1 MNEAGFGA
9 GAEAR
14 ITMAERAYRELK
26 HRILENHFPAGTI
39 MLEQELAG
47 LLAMSRTPVR
57 EAMVRLA
64 REGMI
69 DIRPRHGMRVL
80 PVSADDMRE
89 IYEIL
94 TALEAEAAGQIARD
108 GAPPRR
114 IAELEDAVAQMET
127 SLDADDLVAWAR
139 ADDRFHRLILA
150 TCKNNRLKAIIEQF
164 WDQSHR
170 VRMLTL
176 RLRPK
181 PTGSNTDHRALV
193 DAIARRDP
201 DEAQRIHH
209 EHRAKNGRMLVEL
222 LERHGL
228 TQL

>member
-1 MNEAGFGA
+1 
-9 GAEAR
+9 
-14 ITMAERAYRELK
+14 
-26 HRILENHFPAGTI
+26 
-39 MLEQELAG
+39 
-47 LLAMSRTPVR
+47 MSRTPVR

-108 GAPPRR
+108 GTPPAR
-114 IAELEDAVAQMET
+114 LEALREAVTQMDAA
-127 SLDADDLVAWAR
+127 LDADDLEAWAR

-150 TCKNNRLKAIIEQF
+150 SCRNNRLKAIIEQF

-181 PTGSNTDHRALV
+181 PTGSNSDHRALV
-193 DAIARRDP
+193 DAIERRDA
-201 DEAQRIHH
+201 ETARRIHH
-209 EHRAKNGRMLVEL
+209 EHRAKSGRMLVDL

-228 TQL
+228 SQL

>member
-1 MNEAGFGA
+1 MPATL
-9 GAEAR
+9 AEPKAEPKL
-14 ITMAERAYRELK
+14 TMAERAYRAIK
-26 HRILENHFPAGTI
+26 HRILENQFPAGTI
-39 MLEQELAG
+39 MLEQELAA
-47 LLAMSRTPVR
+47 LLEMSRTPVR

-94 TALEAEAAGQIARD
+94 TALESEVAGQIAGD
-108 GAPPRR
+108 GATPTR
-114 IAELEDAVAQMET
+114 ISDLRESVTQMDRALE
-127 SLDADDLVAWAR
+127 ADDLDAWAR
-139 ADDRFHRLILA
+139 ADDRFHRLILGS
-150 TCKNNRLKAIIEQF
+150 CRNNRLKAIIEQF

-181 PTGSNTDHRALV
+181 PSGSNADHRLLV
-193 DAIARRDP
+193 DAIERRDP
-201 DEAQRIHH
+201 ETARRIHH
-209 EHRAKNGRMLVEL
+209 EHRAKSGRMLVDL

-228 TQL
+228 SQL

>member
-1 MNEAGFGA
+1 MSTIQ
-9 GAEAR
+9 AEPDAKL
-14 ITMAERAYRELK
+14 TMAERAYRAIK
-26 HRILENHFPAGTI
+26 HRILENQFPAGTI
-39 MLEQELAG
+39 MLEQELAA
-47 LLAMSRTPVR
+47 LLDMSRTPVR

-94 TALEAEAAGQIARD
+94 TALEAEAAAQIAQD
-108 GAPPRR
+108 GTSPERL
-114 IAELEDAVAQMET
+114 AELRAAVAQMDH
-127 SLDADDLVAWAR
+127 SLQSDDLDAWAR

-150 TCKNNRLKAIIEQF
+150 SCRNNRLKAIIEQF

-181 PTGSNTDHRALV
+181 PTGSNLDHRALV
-193 DAIARRDP
+193 DAIERRDP
-201 DEAQRIHH
+201 EEAQRIHH